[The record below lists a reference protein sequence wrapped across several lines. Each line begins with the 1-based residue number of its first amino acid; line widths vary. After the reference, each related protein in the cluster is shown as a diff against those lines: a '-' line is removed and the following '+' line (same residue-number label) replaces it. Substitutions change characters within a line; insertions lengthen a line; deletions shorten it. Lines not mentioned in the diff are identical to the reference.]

1 MYYDRLRRRI
11 QAARNRANAEPSLK
25 ITFADG
31 RTITTDAGSA
41 VDYLWQGEPLLR
53 VENHSGNNGMLA
65 DLINNLI
72 EQQPHNT

>member
-41 VDYLWQGEPLLR
+41 VDCLWRGEPLLK
-53 VENHSGNNGMLA
+53 VEDVSGDCGMLA

-72 EQQPHNT
+72 EQ